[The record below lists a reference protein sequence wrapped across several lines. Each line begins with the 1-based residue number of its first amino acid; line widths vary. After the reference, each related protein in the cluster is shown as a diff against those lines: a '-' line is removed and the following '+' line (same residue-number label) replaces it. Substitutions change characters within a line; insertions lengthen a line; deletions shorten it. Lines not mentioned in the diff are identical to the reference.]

1 MRPNTVELAES
12 VIEAQEEE
20 TYAAPVNP
28 AALIVAGLSPAGS
41 GIPRQT
47 WRWHHQKQQSAFN
60 YHAVE
65 LAPQDAEQ
73 EKQMRRAARRA
84 ALMPAFGLLNDD
96 DQPADGTTY
105 QREIRAEWE

>member
-28 AALIVAGLSPAGS
+28 AALIVAGLSPTGS
-41 GIPRQT
+41 GILKQT
-47 WRWHHQKQQSAFN
+47 WRWHHQKPEAVFH
-60 YHAVE
+60 YRAVE
-65 LAPQDAEQ
+65 PAPQDAEQ
-73 EKQMRRAARRA
+73 ARRIRQAARRA
-84 ALMPAFGLLNDD
+84 ALMPAFGLLSDD

-105 QREIRAEWE
+105 QREIRAEWD

>member
-1 MRPNTVELAES
+1 MRQTTVELAES
-12 VIEAQEEE
+12 VMDVQEEE
-20 TYAAPVNP
+20 IHAAHVNP

-41 GIPRQT
+41 GIFRHT
-47 WRWHHQKQQSAFN
+47 WRWHHQKPQSAFN

-73 EKQMRRAARRA
+73 DKQMRRAARRA